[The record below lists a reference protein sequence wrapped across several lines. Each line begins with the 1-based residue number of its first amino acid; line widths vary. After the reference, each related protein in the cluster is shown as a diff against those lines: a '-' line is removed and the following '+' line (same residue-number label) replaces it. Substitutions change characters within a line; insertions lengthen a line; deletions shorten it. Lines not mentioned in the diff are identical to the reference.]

1 MHRTV
6 VLAGASG
13 FIGSYF
19 KQRFLADGWQVRTV
33 GRGASADAQWND
45 DGAIT
50 KVLDGA
56 ELLVNLAGRSVNCRY
71 DDRHRREILDSRVLT
86 TRTLGRAVAACSE
99 PPMTWINSS
108 TGTIYRH
115 AEDRPQS
122 EDSGDL
128 GSGFSVDVA
137 RAWEEELAAADVPAT
152 RKVPLRIAIVLGPGG
167 GVMGPFRNLARLGLG
182 GHMGPGT
189 QKFSWIHVE
198 DLFRTVAFIHRHGEL
213 AGPVNAASPYPVDNR
228 ELMSL
233 VRQSMGVPFGIPTPA
248 WLLEAGA
255 VLIRTQTELVLK
267 SRWVEPRKLL
277 DAGFVFDYPCLT
289 GALNQIAN
297 PTRSLTKPP
306 LHPNALSPKRPFT
319 QTLSHLKGPSP
330 KRSLT

>member
-1 MHRTV
+1 MPRTV
-6 VLAGASG
+6 VIAGATG

-19 KQRFLADGWQVRTV
+19 KRRFLEEGWQVRTV
-33 GRGASADAQWND
+33 GRDAGADAQWND
-45 DGAIT
+45 DGAAT
-50 KVLDGA
+50 KALNGA

-71 DDRHRREILDSRVLT
+71 DERHRREILDSRVLT
-86 TRTLGRAVAACSE
+86 TRTLGRAVAACAE
-99 PPMTWINSS
+99 PPRTWINSS

-115 AEDRPQS
+115 AEDSPQS
-122 EDSGDL
+122 ELSGEL

-137 RAWEEELAAADVPAT
+137 RAWEDELAAADVPGT

-189 QKFSWIHVE
+189 QIFSWIHVE
-198 DLFRTVAFIHRHGEL
+198 DLFRTVLFIHASPEL
-213 AGPVNAASPYPVDNR
+213 SGPVNAATPYPVDNR
-228 ELMSL
+228 ELMAM
-233 VRQSMGVPFGIPTPA
+233 VRQSMRVPFGIPTPA

-277 DAGFVFDYPCLT
+277 DAGFAFQHPSLA
-289 GALNQIAN
+289 GALNHLA
-297 PTRSLTKPP
+297 K
-306 LHPNALSPKRPFT
+306 AKR
-319 QTLSHLKGPSP
+319 
-330 KRSLT
+330 

>member
-1 MHRTV
+1 MMRRTV
-6 VLAGASG
+6 VIAGATG

-19 KQRFLADGWQVRTV
+19 QRRFLQEGWQVRTV
-33 GRGASADAQWND
+33 GRDASADAQWHD

-71 DDRHRREILDSRVLT
+71 DERHRRQILDSRVLT
-86 TRTLGRAVAACSE
+86 TRALGRAVAACAE
-99 PPMTWINSS
+99 PPRTWINSS

-115 AEDRPQS
+115 AEDHPQS
-122 EDSGDL
+122 EVSGEL

-137 RAWEEELAAADVPAT
+137 RAWEDELAAAVVPGT
-152 RKVPLRIAIVLGPGG
+152 RKVPLRIAIVLGAG
-167 GVMGPFRNLARLGLG
+167 GVMSPLRNLARLGLG

-198 DLFRTVAFIHRHGEL
+198 DLFRTVLFVHDHGEL
-213 AGPVNAASPYPVDNR
+213 SGPVNAATPHPVDNR
-228 ELMSL
+228 ELMAM
-233 VRQSMGVPFGIPTPA
+233 VRRSMGVPFGIPTPA

-277 DAGFVFDYPCLT
+277 DAGFAFEYPSLA
-289 GALNQIAN
+289 GALNEIAN
-297 PTRSLTKPP
+297 AHPKPSLT
-306 LHPNALSPKRPFT
+306 
-319 QTLSHLKGPSP
+319 
-330 KRSLT
+330 

>member
-1 MHRTV
+1 MKPRTV
-6 VLAGASG
+6 VIAGATG

-19 KQRFLADGWQVRTV
+19 TQRFIAEGWQVRTV
-33 GRGASADAQWND
+33 GRDASADAHWND

-50 KVLDGA
+50 TALDGA

-71 DDRHRREILDSRVLT
+71 NERHRREIVDSRVLT
-86 TRTLGRAVAACSE
+86 TRALGRAVARCSE
-99 PPMTWINSS
+99 PPQTWINSS

-115 AEDRPQS
+115 AEDHPQS
-122 EDSGDL
+122 EASGEL

-137 RAWEEELAAADVPAT
+137 RAWEDELAAAVVPAT
-152 RKVPLRIAIVLGPGG
+152 RKVPLRIAIVLGAG
-167 GVMGPFRNLARLGLG
+167 GVMGPFRNLARFGLG

-198 DLFRTVAFIHRHGEL
+198 DLFRVVLFVHERTEL
-213 AGPVNAASPYPVDNR
+213 TGPVNAASPYPVDNR

-233 VRQSMGVPFGIPTPA
+233 VRQSTNVPFGIPTPA

-277 DAGFVFDYPCLT
+277 DAGFAFDYPCLA
-289 GALNQIAN
+289 GALNQLAN
-297 PTRSLTKPP
+297 RPRSLT
-306 LHPNALSPKRPFT
+306 
-319 QTLSHLKGPSP
+319 
-330 KRSLT
+330 

>member
-1 MHRTV
+1 MPRTV
-6 VLAGASG
+6 VIAGASG

-19 KQRFLADGWQVRTV
+19 RRRFLEEGWQVRTV
-33 GRGASADAQWND
+33 GRDASADAQWND

-50 KVLDGA
+50 KALEGA

-71 DDRHRREILDSRVLT
+71 DEKHRREILDSRVLT
-86 TRTLGRAVAACSE
+86 TRALGRAVAACAE
-99 PPMTWINSS
+99 PPRTWINSS

-115 AEDRPQS
+115 AEDHPQS
-122 EDSGDL
+122 EVSGEL

-137 RAWEEELAAADVPAT
+137 RAWENELAAVVVPAT
-152 RKVPLRIAIVLGPGG
+152 RKVPLRIAIVLGSG
-167 GVMGPFRNLARLGLG
+167 GVISPLRNLARLGLG

-198 DLFRTVAFIHRHGEL
+198 DLFRVVLFIHADAGVT
-213 AGPVNAASPYPVDNR
+213 GPVNAASPYPVDNR

-233 VRQSMGVPFGIPTPA
+233 VRRSMGVSFGIPTPA

-277 DAGFVFDYPCLT
+277 DAGFSFQYPALA
-289 GALNQIAN
+289 GALNQIAKGKAD
-297 PTRSLTKPP
+297 PSLT
-306 LHPNALSPKRPFT
+306 
-319 QTLSHLKGPSP
+319 
-330 KRSLT
+330 

>member
-1 MHRTV
+1 MTPSTV
-6 VLAGASG
+6 VIAGASG

-19 KQRFLADGWQVRTV
+19 QRRFLQEGWQVRTV
-33 GRGASADAQWND
+33 GRDASADAQWYD

-71 DDRHRREILDSRVLT
+71 DERHRRELLDSRVLT
-86 TRTLGRAVAACSE
+86 TRTLGRAVAACAE
-99 PPMTWINSS
+99 PPRTWINSS

-115 AEDRPQS
+115 ADDHPQS
-122 EDSGDL
+122 EGSGEL

-137 RAWEEELAAADVPAT
+137 RAWENELEAAVVPGT
-152 RKVPLRIAIVLGPGG
+152 RKVPLRMAIVLGAG
-167 GVMGPFRNLARLGLG
+167 GVMSPLRNLARLGLG

-198 DLFRTVAFIHRHGEL
+198 DLFRVVLFVHGQL
-213 AGPVNAASPYPVDNR
+213 GLSGPVNAATPQPVDNR

-233 VRQSMGVPFGIPTPA
+233 VRRSMGVPFGVPTPS

-277 DAGFVFDYPCLT
+277 DAGFAFEYPSLA
-289 GALNQIAN
+289 GALGEIAAGHSD
-297 PTRSLTKPP
+297 PSLT
-306 LHPNALSPKRPFT
+306 
-319 QTLSHLKGPSP
+319 
-330 KRSLT
+330 

>member
-1 MHRTV
+1 MPRTV
-6 VLAGASG
+6 VIAGATG

-19 KQRFLADGWQVRTV
+19 KRRFLEEGWQVRTV
-33 GRGASADAQWND
+33 GRDAGADAQWND
-45 DGAIT
+45 DGAVT
-50 KVLDGA
+50 KALNGA

-71 DDRHRREILDSRVLT
+71 DERHRREILDSRVLT
-86 TRTLGRAVAACSE
+86 TRTLGRALAACAE
-99 PPMTWINSS
+99 PPRTWINSS

-122 EDSGDL
+122 ELSGEL

-137 RAWEEELAAADVPAT
+137 RAWEDELAAADAPGT
-152 RKVPLRIAIVLGPGG
+152 RKLPLRIAIVLGAG
-167 GVMGPFRNLARLGLG
+167 GVMGPLRNLVRLGLG

-198 DLFRTVAFIHRHGEL
+198 DLFRTVLFIHASPEL
-213 AGPVNAASPYPVDNR
+213 SGPVNAATPYPVDNR
-228 ELMSL
+228 ELMAM
-233 VRQSMGVPFGIPTPA
+233 VRQSMRVPFGIPTPA

-277 DAGFVFDYPCLT
+277 DAGFAFQHPSLA
-289 GALNQIAN
+289 GALNHLA
-297 PTRSLTKPP
+297 K
-306 LHPNALSPKRPFT
+306 AKR
-319 QTLSHLKGPSP
+319 
-330 KRSLT
+330 

>member
-1 MHRTV
+1 MTRTV
-6 VLAGASG
+6 VIAGASG

-19 KQRFLADGWQVRTV
+19 RRRFADEGWQVRTV
-33 GRGASADAQWND
+33 GRGPSSDAQWND

-50 KVLDGA
+50 KALDGT

-71 DDRHRREILDSRVLT
+71 DERHRREILDSRVLT
-86 TRTLGRAVAACSE
+86 TRALGRAVAACAE
-99 PPMTWINSS
+99 PPRTWINSS

-115 AEDRPQS
+115 ADDHPQS
-122 EDSGDL
+122 EASGEL
-128 GSGFSVDVA
+128 GTGFSVDVA
-137 RAWEEELAAADVPAT
+137 RAWEDELAAAVAPDT
-152 RKVPLRIAIVLGPGG
+152 RKVVLRIAIVLGAG
-167 GVMGPFRNLARLGLG
+167 GVMSPLRNLARLGLG

-198 DLFRTVAFIHRHGEL
+198 DLFRVVLFVHQRAEL
-213 AGPVNAASPYPVDNR
+213 TGPVNAATPYPVDNR

-233 VRQSMGVPFGIPTPA
+233 VRQSMGVPFGIPTAA

-277 DAGFVFDYPCLT
+277 DAGFAFEHPTLAD
-289 GALNQIAN
+289 ALNDIAKQV
-297 PTRSLTKPP
+297 PKPSLP
-306 LHPNALSPKRPFT
+306 
-319 QTLSHLKGPSP
+319 
-330 KRSLT
+330 

>member
-1 MHRTV
+1 MPRTV
-6 VLAGASG
+6 VIAGATG

-19 KQRFLADGWQVRTV
+19 KRRFLEEGWQVRTV
-33 GRGASADAQWND
+33 GRDAGADAQWND
-45 DGAIT
+45 DGAVT
-50 KVLDGA
+50 KALNGA

-71 DDRHRREILDSRVLT
+71 DERHRREILDSRVLT
-86 TRTLGRAVAACSE
+86 TRALGRAVAACAE
-99 PPMTWINSS
+99 PPRTWINSS
-108 TGTIYRH
+108 TGTIYRR

-122 EDSGDL
+122 ELSGEL

-137 RAWEEELAAADVPAT
+137 RAWEDELAAADVPGT

-198 DLFRTVAFIHRHGEL
+198 DLFRTVLFIHASPEL
-213 AGPVNAASPYPVDNR
+213 SGPVNAATPYPVDNR
-228 ELMSL
+228 ELMAM
-233 VRQSMGVPFGIPTPA
+233 VRQSMRVPFGIPTPA

-277 DAGFVFDYPCLT
+277 DAGFAFQHPSSA
-289 GALNQIAN
+289 GALNHLA
-297 PTRSLTKPP
+297 K
-306 LHPNALSPKRPFT
+306 AKR
-319 QTLSHLKGPSP
+319 
-330 KRSLT
+330 

>member
-1 MHRTV
+1 MTRTV
-6 VLAGASG
+6 VIAGATG

-19 KQRFLADGWQVRTV
+19 RRRFADEGWQVRTV
-33 GRGASADAQWND
+33 GRDASAHAHWND

-71 DDRHRREILDSRVLT
+71 NERHKREILDSRVLT
-86 TRTLGRAVAACSE
+86 TRALGRAVAACAE
-99 PPMTWINSS
+99 PPRTWINSS

-122 EDSGDL
+122 EESGEL

-137 RAWEEELAAADVPAT
+137 RAWEDELAAAVSPAT
-152 RKVPLRIAIVLGPGG
+152 RKVPLRIAIVLGAG
-167 GVMGPFRNLARLGLG
+167 GVMSPLQNLARFGLG

-198 DLFRTVAFIHRHGEL
+198 DLFQVALFIHAHGEL
-213 AGPVNAASPYPVDNR
+213 TGPINAASPYPVNNR
-228 ELMSL
+228 ELMAL
-233 VRQSMGVPFGIPTPA
+233 VRQSLGTPFGVPTPA

-255 VLIRTQTELVLK
+255 LLIRTQTELVLK
-267 SRWVEPRKLL
+267 SRWVEPRKLV
-277 DAGFVFDYPCLT
+277 DAGFVFEYPSLA
-289 GALNQIAN
+289 GALNEIAAGK
-297 PTRSLTKPP
+297 L
-306 LHPNALSPKRPFT
+306 
-319 QTLSHLKGPSP
+319 
-330 KRSLT
+330 

>member
-1 MHRTV
+1 MPRTV
-6 VLAGASG
+6 VIAGASG

-19 KQRFLADGWQVRTV
+19 TQRFIDEGWQVRTV
-33 GRGASADAQWND
+33 GRDTSADAQWHD

-50 KVLDGA
+50 KALDGA

-71 DDRHRREILDSRVLT
+71 DERHRREILDSRVLT
-86 TRTLGRAVAACSE
+86 TRALGRAAARCAE
-99 PPMTWINSS
+99 RPRTWINSS

-115 AEDRPQS
+115 AEDGPQS
-122 EDSGDL
+122 EVTGEP

-137 RAWEEELAAADVPAT
+137 RAWEDELAAAVAPGT
-152 RKVPLRIAIVLGPGG
+152 RKVALRIAIVLGAG
-167 GVMGPFRNLARLGLG
+167 GVMSPLRNLARLGLG
-182 GHMGPGT
+182 GHMGHGT

-198 DLFRTVAFIHRHGEL
+198 DLFRTVLFVHTHAEL
-213 AGPVNAASPYPVDNR
+213 TGPVNAATPYPVDNR

-255 VLIRTQTELVLK
+255 ILIRTQTELVLK

-277 DAGFVFDYPCLT
+277 DAGFAFEYPSLA
-289 GALNQIAN
+289 GALNEIAEG
-297 PTRSLTKPP
+297 K
-306 LHPNALSPKRPFT
+306 A
-319 QTLSHLKGPSP
+319 

>member
-1 MHRTV
+1 MRRTV
-6 VLAGASG
+6 AIAGASG

-19 KQRFLADGWQVRTV
+19 RRRFVAEGWVVRTV
-33 GRGASADAQWND
+33 GRDTSADAQWHD

-50 KVLDGA
+50 KALDGA

-71 DDRHRREILDSRVLT
+71 DEKHRREILDSRVLT
-86 TRTLGRAVAACSE
+86 TRALGRAVAACAE
-99 PPMTWINSS
+99 PPRTWINSS

-115 AEDRPQS
+115 AEDHPQS
-122 EDSGDL
+122 EVSGEL

-137 RAWEEELAAADVPAT
+137 RAWENELAAVVVPAT
-152 RKVPLRIAIVLGPGG
+152 RKVPLRIAIVLGSG
-167 GVMGPFRNLARLGLG
+167 GVISPLRNLARLGLG

-198 DLFRTVAFIHRHGEL
+198 DLFRVVLFIHADAGVT
-213 AGPVNAASPYPVDNR
+213 GPVNAASPYPVDNR

-233 VRQSMGVPFGIPTPA
+233 VRRSMGVSFGIPTPA

-277 DAGFVFDYPCLT
+277 DAGFSFQYPALA
-289 GALNQIAN
+289 GALNQIAKGKAD
-297 PTRSLTKPP
+297 PSLT
-306 LHPNALSPKRPFT
+306 
-319 QTLSHLKGPSP
+319 
-330 KRSLT
+330 

>member
-1 MHRTV
+1 MSSQTV
-6 VLAGASG
+6 VIAGATG

-19 KQRFLADGWQVRTV
+19 RQRFIAEGWQVRTV
-33 GRGASADAQWND
+33 GRDASADAQWND

-50 KVLDGA
+50 RALNGA

-71 DDRHRREILDSRVLT
+71 NERRRREILCSRVLT
-86 TRTLGRAVAACSE
+86 TRALGRAVAACAE
-99 PPMTWINSS
+99 PPGTWINSS

-115 AEDRPQS
+115 AEDHPQS
-122 EDSGDL
+122 EVSGEL

-137 RAWEEELAAADVPAT
+137 RAWEDELAAADVPGT
-152 RKVPLRIAIVLGPGG
+152 RRVPLRIAIVLGAG
-167 GVMGPFRNLARLGLG
+167 GVMSPLRNLARLGLG

-198 DLFRTVAFIHRHGEL
+198 DLFRVVLFIHGHGEL
-213 AGPVNAASPYPVDNR
+213 SGPVNAATPYPVDNR

-277 DAGFVFDYPCLT
+277 DAGFAFEHPSLA
-289 GALNQIAN
+289 GALNEIAEGN
-297 PTRSLTKPP
+297 R
-306 LHPNALSPKRPFT
+306 
-319 QTLSHLKGPSP
+319 
-330 KRSLT
+330 

>member
-1 MHRTV
+1 MPRTV
-6 VLAGASG
+6 VIAGATG

-19 KQRFLADGWQVRTV
+19 KRRFVEEGWQVRTV
-33 GRGASADAQWND
+33 GRDASADAQWND

-71 DDRHRREILDSRVLT
+71 DERHRREILDSRVLT
-86 TRTLGRAVAACSE
+86 TRILGGAVAACAE
-99 PPMTWINSS
+99 PPRTWINSS

-115 AEDRPQS
+115 AEDGPQS
-122 EDSGDL
+122 EATGEL

-137 RAWEEELAAADVPAT
+137 RAWEDELAAAAVPRT
-152 RKVPLRIAIVLGPGG
+152 RKVPLRIAIALGAG
-167 GVMGPFRNLARLGLG
+167 GVMSPLRNLARLGLG
-182 GHMGPGT
+182 GPMGPGT

-198 DLFRTVAFIHRHGEL
+198 DLFRAVLFVHEHGEL
-213 AGPVNAASPYPVDNR
+213 TGPVNAASPYPVDNR

-233 VRQSMGVPFGIPTPA
+233 VRQSLGVPFGVPTPA

-277 DAGFVFDYPCLT
+277 DAGFAFEHPTLA

-297 PTRSLTKPP
+297 AHPKPSLT
-306 LHPNALSPKRPFT
+306 
-319 QTLSHLKGPSP
+319 
-330 KRSLT
+330 

>member
-1 MHRTV
+1 MKTV
-6 VLAGASG
+6 VIAGASG

-19 KQRFLADGWQVRTV
+19 ARRFREDGWQVRTV
-33 GRGASADAQWND
+33 GRAASANAQWD
-45 DGAIT
+45 DDAAIT
-50 KVLDGA
+50 KALNGA

-71 DDRHRREILDSRVLT
+71 NERHRREILESRVLT
-86 TRTLGRAVAACSE
+86 TRALGRAAAACAE
-99 PPMTWINSS
+99 PPRTWINSS

-122 EDSGDL
+122 EASGEL

-137 RAWEEELAAADVPAT
+137 RAWEEELAGAVVPAT
-152 RKVPLRIAIVLGPGG
+152 RKVPLRIAIVLGAG
-167 GVMGPFRNLARLGLG
+167 GVMGPLRNLARLGLG

-198 DLFRTVAFIHRHGEL
+198 DLFRAVLFIHERPEL
-213 AGPVNAASPYPVDNR
+213 TGPVNAASPYPVENG
-228 ELMSL
+228 ELMAL
-233 VRQSMGVPFGIPTPA
+233 VRQSLGVPFGVPTPA

-277 DAGFVFDYPCLT
+277 DAGFACEYPSLA
-289 GALNQIAN
+289 GALNEIAEGN
-297 PTRSLTKPP
+297 R
-306 LHPNALSPKRPFT
+306 
-319 QTLSHLKGPSP
+319 
-330 KRSLT
+330 

>member
-1 MHRTV
+1 MMPRTV
-6 VLAGASG
+6 VIAGATG

-19 KQRFLADGWQVRTV
+19 KRRFLEEGWQVRTV
-33 GRGASADAQWND
+33 GRDAGADAQWND
-45 DGAIT
+45 DGAVT
-50 KVLDGA
+50 KALNGA

-71 DDRHRREILDSRVLT
+71 DERHRREILDSRVLT
-86 TRTLGRAVAACSE
+86 TRTLGRALAACAE
-99 PPMTWINSS
+99 PPRTWINSS

-122 EDSGDL
+122 ELSGEL

-137 RAWEEELAAADVPAT
+137 RAWEDELAAADAPGT
-152 RKVPLRIAIVLGPGG
+152 RKLPLRIAIVLGAG
-167 GVMGPFRNLARLGLG
+167 GVMGPLRNLVRLGLG

-198 DLFRTVAFIHRHGEL
+198 DLFRTVLFIHASPEL
-213 AGPVNAASPYPVDNR
+213 SGPVNAATPYPVDNR
-228 ELMSL
+228 ELMAM
-233 VRQSMGVPFGIPTPA
+233 VRQSMRVPFGIPTPA

-277 DAGFVFDYPCLT
+277 DAGFAFQHPSLA
-289 GALNQIAN
+289 GALNHLA
-297 PTRSLTKPP
+297 K
-306 LHPNALSPKRPFT
+306 AKR
-319 QTLSHLKGPSP
+319 
-330 KRSLT
+330 

>member
-1 MHRTV
+1 MPRTV
-6 VLAGASG
+6 VIAGASG

-19 KQRFLADGWQVRTV
+19 RRRFLEEGWQVRTV
-33 GRGASADAQWND
+33 GRGGSADALWND

-50 KVLDGA
+50 RVLNGA

-71 DDRHRREILDSRVLT
+71 SERHRREIVDSRVFT
-86 TRTLGRAVAACSE
+86 TRTLGRAVAACAE
-99 PPMTWINSS
+99 PPRTWINSS

-115 AEDRPQS
+115 AEDRPQT
-122 EDSGDL
+122 EDSGEL

-137 RAWEEELAAADVPAT
+137 RAWEDELAAAVVPAT
-152 RKVPLRIAIVLGPGG
+152 RKVPLRIAIVLGAG
-167 GVMGPFRNLARLGLG
+167 GVMSPLRNLARLGLG

-198 DLFRTVAFIHRHGEL
+198 DLFRAVVFIHADTGVT
-213 AGPVNAASPYPVDNR
+213 GPVNAASPYPVDNR

-267 SRWVEPRKLL
+267 SRWVEPRRLV
-277 DAGFVFDYPCLT
+277 DAGFTFTHPALAS
-289 GALNQIAN
+289 ALNAIA
-297 PTRSLTKPP
+297 RGK
-306 LHPNALSPKRPFT
+306 
-319 QTLSHLKGPSP
+319 
-330 KRSLT
+330 

>member
-1 MHRTV
+1 MKPRTV

-13 FIGSYF
+13 FIGRYF
-19 KQRFLADGWQVRTV
+19 RERFVEEGWQVRTV

-50 KVLDGA
+50 TALDGA

-71 DDRHRREILDSRVLT
+71 NVRNRREIMDSRVLT
-86 TRTLGRAVAACSE
+86 TRELGRAVSACE
-99 PPMTWINSS
+99 DPPRTWINSS

-122 EDSGDL
+122 EDSGEL

-137 RAWEEELAAADVPAT
+137 RAWEDELDAAVVPAT

-182 GHMGPGT
+182 GYMGPGT

-198 DLFRTVAFIHRHGEL
+198 DLFRVVLFAHAHGEL
-213 AGPVNAASPYPVDNR
+213 TGPLNAASPYPVDNR

-233 VRQSMGVPFGIPTPA
+233 VRQSMRVPFGIPTPS

-277 DAGFVFDYPCLT
+277 DAGFAFEYPCLT
-289 GALNQIAN
+289 GALNHIAN
-297 PTRSLTKPP
+297 PTRSLT
-306 LHPNALSPKRPFT
+306 
-319 QTLSHLKGPSP
+319 
-330 KRSLT
+330 

>member
-1 MHRTV
+1 MSPQSV
-6 VLAGASG
+6 VIAGATG
-13 FIGSYF
+13 FIGGYF
-19 KQRFLADGWQVRTV
+19 KQRFIAEGWQVRTV
-33 GRGASADAQWND
+33 GRDASADAHWND

-50 KVLDGA
+50 KALDGA
-56 ELLVNLAGRSVNCRY
+56 DLLVNLAGRSVNCRY
-71 DDRHRREILDSRVLT
+71 DERHRREILDSRVLT
-86 TRTLGRAVAACSE
+86 TRTLGRAIAACAE

-115 AEDRPQS
+115 AEDHPQS
-122 EDSGDL
+122 EVSGEL

-137 RAWEEELAAADVPAT
+137 RAWEDELAAAVVPAT
-152 RKVPLRIAIVLGPGG
+152 RKVPLRIAIVLGAG
-167 GVMGPFRNLARLGLG
+167 GVMSPLRNLARFGLG
-182 GHMGPGT
+182 GPMGPGN

-198 DLFRTVAFIHRHGEL
+198 DLFRTVMFVHAHAEL
-213 AGPVNAASPYPVDNR
+213 TGPVNAATPYPVDNH

-277 DAGFVFDYPCLT
+277 NAGFAFEHPTLT
-289 GALNQIAN
+289 GALNDIAN
-297 PTRSLTKPP
+297 GKAERSLT
-306 LHPNALSPKRPFT
+306 
-319 QTLSHLKGPSP
+319 
-330 KRSLT
+330 

>member
-1 MHRTV
+1 MRRTV
-6 VLAGASG
+6 VIAGATG

-19 KQRFLADGWQVRTV
+19 QRRFLQKGWQVRTV
-33 GRGASADAQWND
+33 GRDASADAQWHD

-71 DDRHRREILDSRVLT
+71 DERHRREILDSRVLT
-86 TRTLGRAVAACSE
+86 TSALGRAVAACAE
-99 PPMTWINSS
+99 PPRTWINSS

-115 AEDRPQS
+115 AEDHPQS
-122 EDSGDL
+122 EVSGEL

-137 RAWEEELAAADVPAT
+137 RAWEDELAAAVVPGT
-152 RKVPLRIAIVLGPGG
+152 RKVPLRIAIVLGAG
-167 GVMGPFRNLARLGLG
+167 GVLSPLRNLARLGLG

-198 DLFRTVAFIHRHGEL
+198 DLFRTVLFVHDHGEL
-213 AGPVNAASPYPVDNR
+213 SGPVNAATPHPVDNR
-228 ELMSL
+228 ELMAM
-233 VRQSMGVPFGIPTPA
+233 VRRSMGVPFGIPTPA

-277 DAGFVFDYPCLT
+277 DAGFAFEYPSLA

-297 PTRSLTKPP
+297 AHPKPSLT
-306 LHPNALSPKRPFT
+306 
-319 QTLSHLKGPSP
+319 
-330 KRSLT
+330 

>member
-1 MHRTV
+1 MPHTV
-6 VLAGASG
+6 VLAGATG

-19 KQRFLADGWQVRTV
+19 KHRFVNEGWQVQTV
-33 GRGASADAQWND
+33 GRDASSDAPWND
-45 DGAIT
+45 DGAIA
-50 KVLDGA
+50 KVLNGA

-71 DDRHRREILDSRVLT
+71 NDRNRQEIVDSRVLT
-86 TRTLGRAVAACSE
+86 TRVLGRAVARCAD
-99 PPMTWINSS
+99 PPGTWINAS

-115 AEDRPQS
+115 AEDRSQS
-122 EDSGDL
+122 EGSGVL

-137 RAWEEELAAADVPAT
+137 RAWEDELAAANVPDT

-167 GVMGPFRNLARLGLG
+167 GVMTPLRNLARLGLG

-198 DLFRTVAFIHRHGEL
+198 DLFRAVVFVHGQPAL
-213 AGPVNAASPYPVDNR
+213 TGPVNAATPYAVDNR

-255 VLIRTQTELVLK
+255 LLIRTQPELVLK
-267 SRWVEPRKLL
+267 SRWVEPRKLV
-277 DAGFVFDYPCLT
+277 DAGFSFMYPALA
-289 GALNQIAN
+289 GALNAIA
-297 PTRSLTKPP
+297 RGK
-306 LHPNALSPKRPFT
+306 
-319 QTLSHLKGPSP
+319 
-330 KRSLT
+330 